1 MKKKQLLSGVMALLL
16 SASLCACGG
25 SKTAE
30 GTSEAAGE
38 SSEAETSNTLS
49 EGTPVPGG
57 SVVYGMTQDLASLD
71 PHVDTDAGTRDVVF
85 NLYEGLVKPTSD
97 GGFIPAVASDYTISD
112 DAKTYTFTLRD
123 GVTFHDG
130 TPVTIEDVKY
140 SIDRYAEIQGESSA
154 FSSLVDSVEVQDDKT
169 LVVNLKESYSEFLP
183 MMTIAIIP
191 KSNEDPAGNPIGTGP
206 FKYVS
211 YTPGQNLELEKYDG
225 YWQEGVPSLDSVE
238 FKFIADVDT
247 AFVELQAGT
256 IDISDP
262 SYSLEAANQIA
273 TINGGNSDLDGSV
286 ITTRLKDFRGYG
298 YIALSAENVK
308 VGNDPASEESK
319 DLRKAI
325 MTVIA
330 AYRDEGINSYYG
342 DTATIINY
350 PMSNTSWAA
359 PSVTD
364 DGYKIAYSTDVD
376 GNEIYTSDMSGD
388 TKYAAALQAALGY
401 FEAAGYTV
409 ENGQVTAAPAGAKM
423 EYTVNIGAS
432 GNGDH
437 PSFQVLTNAA
447 AALKTIGFTLTVN
460 DLANASDLYSSYQSG
475 VAEGWVAAW
484 QSTNDP
490 DTYQLYDSNGSTN
503 YYKINDSDLDELI
516 EAARQ
521 TTDQDARK
529 AMYKEAMEIILDW
542 GVELPVYQRSEAT
555 IFSSERVDTTTI
567 PNDMTPYWTYQSEIN
582 KIALK

>member
-97 GGFIPAVASDYTISD
+97 GGFIPAVASDYIISD

-123 GVTFHDG
+123 GITFHDG

-191 KSNEDPAGNPIGTGP
+191 QSNEDPAGNPIGTGP

-256 IDISDP
+256 IDILKYLTSAQAETLGDDYNIVQGSMNLVHAMYLNSAYEPLSKTEVRQALCYAVDRDAINNFIFGGKSHIIGSHMIPAMSKYYEPEAETVYSYDP
-262 SYSLEAANQIA
+262 EKAKELLADAGYADGFDLEITVPSSYSQHVDSAQIIADELSQVGINVTLNQVEWS
-273 TINGGNSDLDGSV
+273 TWLQDVYKGGN
-286 ITTRLKDFRGYG
+286 FQ
-298 YIALSAENVK
+298 A
-308 VGNDPASEESK
+308 
-319 DLRKAI
+319 
-325 MTVIA
+325 TVIGF
-330 AYRDEGINSYYG
+330 DG
-342 DTATIINY
+342 TL
-350 PMSNTSWAA
+350 A
-359 PSVTD
+359 PSDWLKKYVTD
-364 DGYKIAYSTDVD
+364 DAKNFMHYSNTEYDDVFNTAYTTVDDDVKVENYKKAQMILAEDAAAVYIEDPENLVAVSKKFGGYTFYPTAA
-376 GNEIYTSDMSGD
+376 EDMSLL
-388 TKYAAALQAALGY
+388 YQ
-401 FEAAGYTV
+401 V
-409 ENGQVTAAPAGAKM
+409 EQ
-423 EYTVNIGAS
+423 
-432 GNGDH
+432 
-437 PSFQVLTNAA
+437 
-447 AALKTIGFTLTVN
+447 
-460 DLANASDLYSSYQSG
+460 
-475 VAEGWVAAW
+475 
-484 QSTNDP
+484 
-490 DTYQLYDSNGSTN
+490 
-503 YYKINDSDLDELI
+503 
-516 EAARQ
+516 
-521 TTDQDARK
+521 
-529 AMYKEAMEIILDW
+529 
-542 GVELPVYQRSEAT
+542 
-555 IFSSERVDTTTI
+555 
-567 PNDMTPYWTYQSEIN
+567 
-582 KIALK
+582 

>member
-97 GGFIPAVASDYTISD
+97 GGFIPAVASDYIISD

-123 GVTFHDG
+123 GITFHDG

-191 KSNEDPAGNPIGTGP
+191 QSNEDPAGNPIGTGP

-256 IDISDP
+256 IDILKYLTSAQAETLGDDYNIVQGSMNLVHAMYLNSAYEPLSKTEVRQALCYAVDRDAINNFIFGGKSHIIGSHMIPAMSKYYEPEAETVYSYDP
-262 SYSLEAANQIA
+262 EKAKELLADAGYADGFDLEITVPSSYSQHVDSAQIIADELSQVGINVTLNQVEWS
-273 TINGGNSDLDGSV
+273 TWLQDVYKGGN
-286 ITTRLKDFRGYG
+286 FQ
-298 YIALSAENVK
+298 A
-308 VGNDPASEESK
+308 
-319 DLRKAI
+319 
-325 MTVIA
+325 TVIGF
-330 AYRDEGINSYYG
+330 DG
-342 DTATIINY
+342 TL
-350 PMSNTSWAA
+350 A
-359 PSVTD
+359 PSDWLKKYVTD
-364 DGYKIAYSTDVD
+364 DAKNFMHYSNTEYDDVFNTAYTTVDDDVKVENYKKAKIILAEDAAAVYIEDPANLVAVSKKFGGYTFYPTAA
-376 GNEIYTSDMSGD
+376 EDMSLL
-388 TKYAAALQAALGY
+388 YQ
-401 FEAAGYTV
+401 V
-409 ENGQVTAAPAGAKM
+409 EQ
-423 EYTVNIGAS
+423 
-432 GNGDH
+432 
-437 PSFQVLTNAA
+437 
-447 AALKTIGFTLTVN
+447 
-460 DLANASDLYSSYQSG
+460 
-475 VAEGWVAAW
+475 
-484 QSTNDP
+484 
-490 DTYQLYDSNGSTN
+490 
-503 YYKINDSDLDELI
+503 
-516 EAARQ
+516 
-521 TTDQDARK
+521 
-529 AMYKEAMEIILDW
+529 
-542 GVELPVYQRSEAT
+542 
-555 IFSSERVDTTTI
+555 
-567 PNDMTPYWTYQSEIN
+567 
-582 KIALK
+582 

>member
-97 GGFIPAVASDYTISD
+97 GGFISAVASDYTISD

-123 GVTFHDG
+123 GITFHDG

-191 KSNEDPAGNPIGTGP
+191 QSNEDPAGNPIGTGP

-256 IDISDP
+256 IDILKYLTAAQAETLCDEDSNIVQGSMNLVHAMYLNSAYEPLSKTEVRQALCYAVDRDAINNFIFGGKSHIIGSHMIPAMSKYYEPEAETVYSYDP
-262 SYSLEAANQIA
+262 EKAKELLADAGYADGFDLEITVPSSYSQHVDSAQIIADELSQVGINVTLNQVEWS
-273 TINGGNSDLDGSV
+273 TWLQDVYKGGN
-286 ITTRLKDFRGYG
+286 FQ
-298 YIALSAENVK
+298 A
-308 VGNDPASEESK
+308 
-319 DLRKAI
+319 
-325 MTVIA
+325 TVIGF
-330 AYRDEGINSYYG
+330 DG
-342 DTATIINY
+342 TL
-350 PMSNTSWAA
+350 A
-359 PSVTD
+359 PSDWLKKYVTD
-364 DGYKIAYSTDVD
+364 DAKNFMHYSNTEYDDVFNTAYTTVDDDVKVENYKKAQMILAEDAAAVYIEDPANLVAVSKKFGGYTFYPTAA
-376 GNEIYTSDMSGD
+376 EDMSLL
-388 TKYAAALQAALGY
+388 YQ
-401 FEAAGYTV
+401 V
-409 ENGQVTAAPAGAKM
+409 EQ
-423 EYTVNIGAS
+423 
-432 GNGDH
+432 
-437 PSFQVLTNAA
+437 
-447 AALKTIGFTLTVN
+447 
-460 DLANASDLYSSYQSG
+460 
-475 VAEGWVAAW
+475 
-484 QSTNDP
+484 
-490 DTYQLYDSNGSTN
+490 
-503 YYKINDSDLDELI
+503 
-516 EAARQ
+516 
-521 TTDQDARK
+521 
-529 AMYKEAMEIILDW
+529 
-542 GVELPVYQRSEAT
+542 
-555 IFSSERVDTTTI
+555 
-567 PNDMTPYWTYQSEIN
+567 
-582 KIALK
+582 

>member
-97 GGFIPAVASDYTISD
+97 GGFIAAVASDYTISD

-123 GVTFHDG
+123 GITFHDG

-191 KSNEDPAGNPIGTGP
+191 QSNEDPAGNPIGTGP

-256 IDISDP
+256 IDILKYLTSAQAETLGDDYKIVQGSMNLVHAMYLNSAYEPLSKTEVRQALCYAVDRDAINNFIFGGKSHIIGSHMIPAMSKYYEPEAETVYSYDP
-262 SYSLEAANQIA
+262 EKAKELLADAGYADGFDLEITVPSSYSQHVDSAQIIADELSQVGINVTLNQVEWS
-273 TINGGNSDLDGSV
+273 TWLQDVYKGGN
-286 ITTRLKDFRGYG
+286 FQ
-298 YIALSAENVK
+298 A
-308 VGNDPASEESK
+308 
-319 DLRKAI
+319 
-325 MTVIA
+325 TVIGF
-330 AYRDEGINSYYG
+330 DG
-342 DTATIINY
+342 TL
-350 PMSNTSWAA
+350 A
-359 PSVTD
+359 PSDWLKKYVTD
-364 DGYKIAYSTDVD
+364 DAKNFMHYSNTEYDDVFNTACTTVDDDVKVENYKKAQMILAEDAAAVYIEDPANLVAVSKKFGGYTFYPTAA
-376 GNEIYTSDMSGD
+376 EDMSLL
-388 TKYAAALQAALGY
+388 YQ
-401 FEAAGYTV
+401 V
-409 ENGQVTAAPAGAKM
+409 EQ
-423 EYTVNIGAS
+423 
-432 GNGDH
+432 
-437 PSFQVLTNAA
+437 
-447 AALKTIGFTLTVN
+447 
-460 DLANASDLYSSYQSG
+460 
-475 VAEGWVAAW
+475 
-484 QSTNDP
+484 
-490 DTYQLYDSNGSTN
+490 
-503 YYKINDSDLDELI
+503 
-516 EAARQ
+516 
-521 TTDQDARK
+521 
-529 AMYKEAMEIILDW
+529 
-542 GVELPVYQRSEAT
+542 
-555 IFSSERVDTTTI
+555 
-567 PNDMTPYWTYQSEIN
+567 
-582 KIALK
+582 

>member
-97 GGFIPAVASDYTISD
+97 GGFIAAVASDYTISD

-123 GVTFHDG
+123 GITFHDG

-256 IDISDP
+256 IDILKYLTAAQAETLGDEDYNIVQGSMNLVHAMYLNSAYEPLSKTEVRQALCYAVDRDAINNFIFGGKSHIIGSHMIPAMSKYYEPEAETVYSYDP
-262 SYSLEAANQIA
+262 EKAKELLADAGYADGFDLEITVPSSYSQHVDSAQIIADELSQVGINVTLNQVEWS
-273 TINGGNSDLDGSV
+273 TWLQDVYKGGN
-286 ITTRLKDFRGYG
+286 FQ
-298 YIALSAENVK
+298 A
-308 VGNDPASEESK
+308 
-319 DLRKAI
+319 
-325 MTVIA
+325 TVIGF
-330 AYRDEGINSYYG
+330 DG
-342 DTATIINY
+342 TL
-350 PMSNTSWAA
+350 A
-359 PSVTD
+359 PSDWLKKYVTD
-364 DGYKIAYSTDVD
+364 DAKNFMHYSNTEYDDVFNTAYTTVDDDVKVENYKKAQMILAEDAAAVYIEDPANLVAVSKKFGGYTFYPTAA
-376 GNEIYTSDMSGD
+376 EDMSLL
-388 TKYAAALQAALGY
+388 YQ
-401 FEAAGYTV
+401 V
-409 ENGQVTAAPAGAKM
+409 EQ
-423 EYTVNIGAS
+423 
-432 GNGDH
+432 
-437 PSFQVLTNAA
+437 
-447 AALKTIGFTLTVN
+447 
-460 DLANASDLYSSYQSG
+460 
-475 VAEGWVAAW
+475 
-484 QSTNDP
+484 
-490 DTYQLYDSNGSTN
+490 
-503 YYKINDSDLDELI
+503 
-516 EAARQ
+516 
-521 TTDQDARK
+521 
-529 AMYKEAMEIILDW
+529 
-542 GVELPVYQRSEAT
+542 
-555 IFSSERVDTTTI
+555 
-567 PNDMTPYWTYQSEIN
+567 
-582 KIALK
+582 

>member
-85 NLYEGLVKPTSD
+85 NLYEGLVKPTFD
-97 GGFIPAVASDYTISD
+97 GGFIPAVARDYTISD

-256 IDISDP
+256 IDILKYLTAVQAETLGDEDYNIVQGSMNLVHAMYLNSAYEPLSKTEVRQALCYAVDRDAINNFIFGGKSHIIGSHMIPAMSKYYEPEAETVYSYDP
-262 SYSLEAANQIA
+262 EKAKELLADAGYADGFDLEITVPSSYSQHVDSAQIIADELSQVGINVTLNQVEWS
-273 TINGGNSDLDGSV
+273 TWLQDVYKGGN
-286 ITTRLKDFRGYG
+286 FQ
-298 YIALSAENVK
+298 A
-308 VGNDPASEESK
+308 
-319 DLRKAI
+319 
-325 MTVIA
+325 TVIGF
-330 AYRDEGINSYYG
+330 DG
-342 DTATIINY
+342 TL
-350 PMSNTSWAA
+350 A
-359 PSVTD
+359 PSDWLKKYVTD
-364 DGYKIAYSTDVD
+364 DAKNFMHYSNTEYDDVFNTAYTTVDDDVKVENYKKAQMILAEDAAAVYIEDPANLVAVSKKFGGYTFYPTAA
-376 GNEIYTSDMSGD
+376 EDMSLL
-388 TKYAAALQAALGY
+388 YQ
-401 FEAAGYTV
+401 V
-409 ENGQVTAAPAGAKM
+409 EQ
-423 EYTVNIGAS
+423 
-432 GNGDH
+432 
-437 PSFQVLTNAA
+437 
-447 AALKTIGFTLTVN
+447 
-460 DLANASDLYSSYQSG
+460 
-475 VAEGWVAAW
+475 
-484 QSTNDP
+484 
-490 DTYQLYDSNGSTN
+490 
-503 YYKINDSDLDELI
+503 
-516 EAARQ
+516 
-521 TTDQDARK
+521 
-529 AMYKEAMEIILDW
+529 
-542 GVELPVYQRSEAT
+542 
-555 IFSSERVDTTTI
+555 
-567 PNDMTPYWTYQSEIN
+567 
-582 KIALK
+582 

>member
-97 GGFIPAVASDYTISD
+97 GGFIPAVASDYIISD

-123 GVTFHDG
+123 GITFHDG

-191 KSNEDPAGNPIGTGP
+191 QSNEDPAGNPIGTGP

-256 IDISDP
+256 IDILKYLTAAQAETLGDEDYNIVQGSMNLVHAMYLNSAYEPLSKTEVRQALCYAVDRDAINNFIFGGKSHIIGSHMIPAMSKYYEPEAETVYSYDP
-262 SYSLEAANQIA
+262 EKAKELLADAGYADGFDLEITVPSSYSQHVDSAQIIADELSQVGINVTLNQVEWS
-273 TINGGNSDLDGSV
+273 TWLQDVYKGGN
-286 ITTRLKDFRGYG
+286 FQ
-298 YIALSAENVK
+298 A
-308 VGNDPASEESK
+308 
-319 DLRKAI
+319 
-325 MTVIA
+325 TVIGF
-330 AYRDEGINSYYG
+330 DG
-342 DTATIINY
+342 TL
-350 PMSNTSWAA
+350 A
-359 PSVTD
+359 PSDWLKKYVTD
-364 DGYKIAYSTDVD
+364 DAKNFMHYSNTEYDDVFNTAYTTVDDDVKVENYKKAQMILAEDAAAVYIEDPANLVAVSKKFGGYTFYPTAA
-376 GNEIYTSDMSGD
+376 EDMSLL
-388 TKYAAALQAALGY
+388 YQ
-401 FEAAGYTV
+401 V
-409 ENGQVTAAPAGAKM
+409 EQ
-423 EYTVNIGAS
+423 
-432 GNGDH
+432 
-437 PSFQVLTNAA
+437 
-447 AALKTIGFTLTVN
+447 
-460 DLANASDLYSSYQSG
+460 
-475 VAEGWVAAW
+475 
-484 QSTNDP
+484 
-490 DTYQLYDSNGSTN
+490 
-503 YYKINDSDLDELI
+503 
-516 EAARQ
+516 
-521 TTDQDARK
+521 
-529 AMYKEAMEIILDW
+529 
-542 GVELPVYQRSEAT
+542 
-555 IFSSERVDTTTI
+555 
-567 PNDMTPYWTYQSEIN
+567 
-582 KIALK
+582 

>member
-97 GGFIPAVASDYTISD
+97 GGFIAAVASDYTISD

-123 GVTFHDG
+123 GITFHDG

-191 KSNEDPAGNPIGTGP
+191 QSNEDPAGNPIGTGP

-256 IDISDP
+256 IDILKYLTSAQAETLGDDYKIVQGSMNLVHAMYLNSAYEPLSKTEVRQALCYAVDRDAINNFIFGGKSHIIGSHMIPAMSKYYEPEAETVYSYDP
-262 SYSLEAANQIA
+262 EKAKELLADAGYADGFDLEITVPSSYSQHVDSAQIIADELSQVGINVTLNQVEWS
-273 TINGGNSDLDGSV
+273 TWLQDVYKGGN
-286 ITTRLKDFRGYG
+286 FQ
-298 YIALSAENVK
+298 A
-308 VGNDPASEESK
+308 
-319 DLRKAI
+319 
-325 MTVIA
+325 TVIGF
-330 AYRDEGINSYYG
+330 DG
-342 DTATIINY
+342 TL
-350 PMSNTSWAA
+350 A
-359 PSVTD
+359 PSDWLKKYVTD
-364 DGYKIAYSTDVD
+364 DAKNFMHYSNTEYDDVFNTAYTTVDDDVKVENYKKAQMILAEDAAAVYIEDPANLVAVSKKFGGYTFYPTAA
-376 GNEIYTSDMSGD
+376 EDMSLL
-388 TKYAAALQAALGY
+388 YQ
-401 FEAAGYTV
+401 V
-409 ENGQVTAAPAGAKM
+409 EQ
-423 EYTVNIGAS
+423 
-432 GNGDH
+432 
-437 PSFQVLTNAA
+437 
-447 AALKTIGFTLTVN
+447 
-460 DLANASDLYSSYQSG
+460 
-475 VAEGWVAAW
+475 
-484 QSTNDP
+484 
-490 DTYQLYDSNGSTN
+490 
-503 YYKINDSDLDELI
+503 
-516 EAARQ
+516 
-521 TTDQDARK
+521 
-529 AMYKEAMEIILDW
+529 
-542 GVELPVYQRSEAT
+542 
-555 IFSSERVDTTTI
+555 
-567 PNDMTPYWTYQSEIN
+567 
-582 KIALK
+582 

>member
-97 GGFIPAVASDYTISD
+97 GGFIPAVASDYIISD

-123 GVTFHDG
+123 GITFHDG

-191 KSNEDPAGNPIGTGP
+191 QSNEDPAGNPIGTGP

-256 IDISDP
+256 IDILKYLTSAQAETLGDDYNIVQGSMNLVHAMYLNSAYEPLSKTEVRQALCYAVDRDAINNFIFGGKSHIIGSHMIPAMSKYYELEAETVYSYDP
-262 SYSLEAANQIA
+262 EKAKELLADAGYADGFDLEITVPSSYSQHVDSAQIIADELSQVGINVTLNQVEWS
-273 TINGGNSDLDGSV
+273 TWLQDVYKGGN
-286 ITTRLKDFRGYG
+286 FQ
-298 YIALSAENVK
+298 A
-308 VGNDPASEESK
+308 
-319 DLRKAI
+319 
-325 MTVIA
+325 TVIGF
-330 AYRDEGINSYYG
+330 DG
-342 DTATIINY
+342 TL
-350 PMSNTSWAA
+350 A
-359 PSVTD
+359 PSDWLKKYVTD
-364 DGYKIAYSTDVD
+364 DAKNFMHYSNTEYDDVFNTAYTTVDDDVKVENYKKAQMILAEDAAAVYIEDPANLVAVSKKFGGYTFYPTAA
-376 GNEIYTSDMSGD
+376 EDMSLL
-388 TKYAAALQAALGY
+388 YQ
-401 FEAAGYTV
+401 V
-409 ENGQVTAAPAGAKM
+409 EQ
-423 EYTVNIGAS
+423 
-432 GNGDH
+432 
-437 PSFQVLTNAA
+437 
-447 AALKTIGFTLTVN
+447 
-460 DLANASDLYSSYQSG
+460 
-475 VAEGWVAAW
+475 
-484 QSTNDP
+484 
-490 DTYQLYDSNGSTN
+490 
-503 YYKINDSDLDELI
+503 
-516 EAARQ
+516 
-521 TTDQDARK
+521 
-529 AMYKEAMEIILDW
+529 
-542 GVELPVYQRSEAT
+542 
-555 IFSSERVDTTTI
+555 
-567 PNDMTPYWTYQSEIN
+567 
-582 KIALK
+582 

>member
-97 GGFIPAVASDYTISD
+97 GGFIAAVASDYTISD

-123 GVTFHDG
+123 GITFHDG

-191 KSNEDPAGNPIGTGP
+191 QSNEDPAGNPIGTGP

-211 YTPGQNLELEKYDG
+211 YTPGQNLELEKYGG

-256 IDISDP
+256 IDILKYLTSAQAETLGDDYNIVQGSMNLVHAMYLNSAYEPLSKTEVRQALCYAVDRDAINNFIFGGKSHIIGSHMIPAMSKYYEPEAETVYSYDP
-262 SYSLEAANQIA
+262 EKAKELLADAGYADGFDLEITVPSSYSQHVDSAQIIADELSQVGINVTLNQVEWS
-273 TINGGNSDLDGSV
+273 TWLQDVYKGGN
-286 ITTRLKDFRGYG
+286 FQ
-298 YIALSAENVK
+298 A
-308 VGNDPASEESK
+308 
-319 DLRKAI
+319 
-325 MTVIA
+325 TVIGF
-330 AYRDEGINSYYG
+330 DG
-342 DTATIINY
+342 TL
-350 PMSNTSWAA
+350 A
-359 PSVTD
+359 PSDWLKKYVTD
-364 DGYKIAYSTDVD
+364 DAKNFMHYSNTEYDDVFNTAYTTVDDDVKVENYKKAQMILAEDAAAVYIEDPANLVAVSKKFGGYTFYPTAA
-376 GNEIYTSDMSGD
+376 EDMSLL
-388 TKYAAALQAALGY
+388 YQ
-401 FEAAGYTV
+401 V
-409 ENGQVTAAPAGAKM
+409 EQ
-423 EYTVNIGAS
+423 
-432 GNGDH
+432 
-437 PSFQVLTNAA
+437 
-447 AALKTIGFTLTVN
+447 
-460 DLANASDLYSSYQSG
+460 
-475 VAEGWVAAW
+475 
-484 QSTNDP
+484 
-490 DTYQLYDSNGSTN
+490 
-503 YYKINDSDLDELI
+503 
-516 EAARQ
+516 
-521 TTDQDARK
+521 
-529 AMYKEAMEIILDW
+529 
-542 GVELPVYQRSEAT
+542 
-555 IFSSERVDTTTI
+555 
-567 PNDMTPYWTYQSEIN
+567 
-582 KIALK
+582 

>member
-123 GVTFHDG
+123 GITFHDG

-191 KSNEDPAGNPIGTGP
+191 QSNEDPAGNPIGTGP

-256 IDISDP
+256 IDILKYLTAAQAETLGDDYNIVQGSMNLVHAMYLNSAYEPLSKTEVRQALCYAVDRDAINNFIFGGKSHIIGSHMIPAMSKYYEPEAETVYSYDP
-262 SYSLEAANQIA
+262 EKAKELLAEFKQKGYPMILATSGDKDCIRQACERLEIRQYFTELLFCSEVGAGKDRPDIYLEAARKMNCRP
-273 TINGGNSDLDGSV
+273 DE
-286 ITTRLKDFRGYG
+286 
-298 YIALSAENVK
+298 ALVVEDALHAIETAK
-308 VGNDPASEESK
+308 
-319 DLRKAI
+319 KA
-325 MTVIA
+325 
-330 AYRDEGINSYYG
+330 GFS
-342 DTATIINY
+342 
-350 PMSNTSWAA
+350 
-359 PSVTD
+359 
-364 DGYKIAYSTDVD
+364 
-376 GNEIYTSDMSGD
+376 
-388 TKYAAALQAALGY
+388 
-401 FEAAGYTV
+401 
-409 ENGQVTAAPAGAKM
+409 TAAVYDKANKEQEKIRETADIYLK
-423 EYTVNIGAS
+423 
-432 GNGDH
+432 
-437 PSFQVLTNAA
+437 SFDEQLTEMI
-447 AALKTIGFTLTVN
+447 TG
-460 DLANASDLYSSYQSG
+460 
-475 VAEGWVAAW
+475 
-484 QSTNDP
+484 
-490 DTYQLYDSNGSTN
+490 
-503 YYKINDSDLDELI
+503 
-516 EAARQ
+516 R
-521 TTDQDARK
+521 
-529 AMYKEAMEIILDW
+529 M
-542 GVELPVYQRSEAT
+542 
-555 IFSSERVDTTTI
+555 
-567 PNDMTPYWTYQSEIN
+567 
-582 KIALK
+582 

>member
-97 GGFIPAVASDYTISD
+97 GGFISAVASDYTISD

-256 IDISDP
+256 IDILKYLTAAQAETLGDEDYNIVQGSMNLVHAMYLNSAYEPLSKTEVRQALCYAVDRDAINNFIFGGKSHIIGSHMIPAMSKYYEPEAETVYSYDP
-262 SYSLEAANQIA
+262 EKAKELLADAGYADGFDLEITVPSSYSQHVDSAQIIADELSQVGVNVTLNQVEWS
-273 TINGGNSDLDGSV
+273 TWLQDVYKGGN
-286 ITTRLKDFRGYG
+286 FQ
-298 YIALSAENVK
+298 A
-308 VGNDPASEESK
+308 
-319 DLRKAI
+319 
-325 MTVIA
+325 TVIGF
-330 AYRDEGINSYYG
+330 DG
-342 DTATIINY
+342 TL
-350 PMSNTSWAA
+350 A
-359 PSVTD
+359 PSDWLKKYVTD
-364 DGYKIAYSTDVD
+364 DAKNFMHYSNTEYDDVFNTAYTTVDDDVKVENYKKAQMILAEDAAAVYIEDPANLVAVSKKFGGYTFYPTAA
-376 GNEIYTSDMSGD
+376 EDMSLL
-388 TKYAAALQAALGY
+388 YQ
-401 FEAAGYTV
+401 V
-409 ENGQVTAAPAGAKM
+409 EQ
-423 EYTVNIGAS
+423 
-432 GNGDH
+432 
-437 PSFQVLTNAA
+437 
-447 AALKTIGFTLTVN
+447 
-460 DLANASDLYSSYQSG
+460 
-475 VAEGWVAAW
+475 
-484 QSTNDP
+484 
-490 DTYQLYDSNGSTN
+490 
-503 YYKINDSDLDELI
+503 
-516 EAARQ
+516 
-521 TTDQDARK
+521 
-529 AMYKEAMEIILDW
+529 
-542 GVELPVYQRSEAT
+542 
-555 IFSSERVDTTTI
+555 
-567 PNDMTPYWTYQSEIN
+567 
-582 KIALK
+582 

>member
-97 GGFIPAVASDYTISD
+97 GGFIPAVASDYIISD

-123 GVTFHDG
+123 GITFHDG

-191 KSNEDPAGNPIGTGP
+191 QSNEDPAGNPIGTGP

-256 IDISDP
+256 IDILKYLTSAQAETLGDDYNIVQGSMNLVHAMYLNSAYEPLSKTEVRQALCYAVDRDAINNFIFGGKSHIIGSHMIPAMSKYYEPEAETVYSYDP
-262 SYSLEAANQIA
+262 EKAKELLADAGYADGFDLEITVPSSYSQYVDSAQIIADELSQVGINVTLNQVEWS
-273 TINGGNSDLDGSV
+273 TWLQDVYKGGN
-286 ITTRLKDFRGYG
+286 FQ
-298 YIALSAENVK
+298 A
-308 VGNDPASEESK
+308 
-319 DLRKAI
+319 
-325 MTVIA
+325 TVIGF
-330 AYRDEGINSYYG
+330 DG
-342 DTATIINY
+342 TL
-350 PMSNTSWAA
+350 A
-359 PSVTD
+359 PSDWLKKYVTD
-364 DGYKIAYSTDVD
+364 DAKNFMHYSNTEYDDVFNTAYTTVDDDVKVENYKKAQMILAEDAAAVYIEDPANLVAVSKKFGGYTFYPTAA
-376 GNEIYTSDMSGD
+376 EDMSLL
-388 TKYAAALQAALGY
+388 YQ
-401 FEAAGYTV
+401 V
-409 ENGQVTAAPAGAKM
+409 EQ
-423 EYTVNIGAS
+423 
-432 GNGDH
+432 
-437 PSFQVLTNAA
+437 
-447 AALKTIGFTLTVN
+447 
-460 DLANASDLYSSYQSG
+460 
-475 VAEGWVAAW
+475 
-484 QSTNDP
+484 
-490 DTYQLYDSNGSTN
+490 
-503 YYKINDSDLDELI
+503 
-516 EAARQ
+516 
-521 TTDQDARK
+521 
-529 AMYKEAMEIILDW
+529 
-542 GVELPVYQRSEAT
+542 
-555 IFSSERVDTTTI
+555 
-567 PNDMTPYWTYQSEIN
+567 
-582 KIALK
+582 

>member
-97 GGFIPAVASDYTISD
+97 GGFIPAVASDYIISD

-123 GVTFHDG
+123 GITFHDG

-191 KSNEDPAGNPIGTGP
+191 QSNEDPAGNPIGTGP

-256 IDISDP
+256 IDILKYLTSAQAETLGDDYNIVQGSMNLVHAMYLNSAYEPLSKTEVRQALCYAVDRDAINNFIFGGKSHIIGSHMIPAMSKYYEPEAETVYSSDP
-262 SYSLEAANQIA
+262 EKAKELLADAGYADGFDLEITVPSSYSQHVDSAQIIADELSQVGINVTLNQVEWS
-273 TINGGNSDLDGSV
+273 TWLQDVYKGGN
-286 ITTRLKDFRGYG
+286 FQ
-298 YIALSAENVK
+298 A
-308 VGNDPASEESK
+308 
-319 DLRKAI
+319 
-325 MTVIA
+325 TVIGF
-330 AYRDEGINSYYG
+330 DG
-342 DTATIINY
+342 TL
-350 PMSNTSWAA
+350 A
-359 PSVTD
+359 PSDWLKKYVTD
-364 DGYKIAYSTDVD
+364 DAKNFMHYSNTEYDDVFNTAYTTVDDDVKVENYKKAQMILAEDAAAVYIEDPANLVAVSKKFGGYTFYPTAA
-376 GNEIYTSDMSGD
+376 EDMSLL
-388 TKYAAALQAALGY
+388 YQ
-401 FEAAGYTV
+401 V
-409 ENGQVTAAPAGAKM
+409 EQ
-423 EYTVNIGAS
+423 
-432 GNGDH
+432 
-437 PSFQVLTNAA
+437 
-447 AALKTIGFTLTVN
+447 
-460 DLANASDLYSSYQSG
+460 
-475 VAEGWVAAW
+475 
-484 QSTNDP
+484 
-490 DTYQLYDSNGSTN
+490 
-503 YYKINDSDLDELI
+503 
-516 EAARQ
+516 
-521 TTDQDARK
+521 
-529 AMYKEAMEIILDW
+529 
-542 GVELPVYQRSEAT
+542 
-555 IFSSERVDTTTI
+555 
-567 PNDMTPYWTYQSEIN
+567 
-582 KIALK
+582 

>member
-97 GGFIPAVASDYTISD
+97 GGFIAAVASDYTISD

-123 GVTFHDG
+123 GITFHDG

-256 IDISDP
+256 IDILKYLTAVQAETLGDEDYNIVQGSMNLVHAMYLNSAYEPLSKTEVRQALCYAVDRDAINNFIFGGKSHIIGSHMIPAMSKYYEPEAETVYSYDP
-262 SYSLEAANQIA
+262 EKAKELLADAGYADGFDLEITVPSSYSQHVDSAQIIADELSQVGINVTLNQVEWS
-273 TINGGNSDLDGSV
+273 TWLQDVYKGGN
-286 ITTRLKDFRGYG
+286 FQ
-298 YIALSAENVK
+298 A
-308 VGNDPASEESK
+308 
-319 DLRKAI
+319 
-325 MTVIA
+325 TVIGF
-330 AYRDEGINSYYG
+330 DG
-342 DTATIINY
+342 TL
-350 PMSNTSWAA
+350 A
-359 PSVTD
+359 PSDWLKKYVTD
-364 DGYKIAYSTDVD
+364 DAKNFMHYSNTEYDDVFNTAYTTVDDDVKVENYKKAQMILAEDAAAVYIEDPANLVAVSKKFGGYTFYPTAA
-376 GNEIYTSDMSGD
+376 EDMSLL
-388 TKYAAALQAALGY
+388 YQ
-401 FEAAGYTV
+401 V
-409 ENGQVTAAPAGAKM
+409 EQ
-423 EYTVNIGAS
+423 
-432 GNGDH
+432 
-437 PSFQVLTNAA
+437 
-447 AALKTIGFTLTVN
+447 
-460 DLANASDLYSSYQSG
+460 
-475 VAEGWVAAW
+475 
-484 QSTNDP
+484 
-490 DTYQLYDSNGSTN
+490 
-503 YYKINDSDLDELI
+503 
-516 EAARQ
+516 
-521 TTDQDARK
+521 
-529 AMYKEAMEIILDW
+529 
-542 GVELPVYQRSEAT
+542 
-555 IFSSERVDTTTI
+555 
-567 PNDMTPYWTYQSEIN
+567 
-582 KIALK
+582 

>member
-256 IDISDP
+256 IDILKYLTAVQAETLGDEDYNIVQGSMNLVHAMYLNSAYEPLSKTEVRQALCYAVDRDAINNFIFGGKSHIIGSHMIPAMSKYYEPETETVYSYDP
-262 SYSLEAANQIA
+262 EKAKELLADAGYADGFDLEITVPSSYSQHVDSAQIIADELSQVGINVTLNQVEWS
-273 TINGGNSDLDGSV
+273 TWLQDVYKGGN
-286 ITTRLKDFRGYG
+286 FQ
-298 YIALSAENVK
+298 A
-308 VGNDPASEESK
+308 
-319 DLRKAI
+319 
-325 MTVIA
+325 TVIGF
-330 AYRDEGINSYYG
+330 DG
-342 DTATIINY
+342 TL
-350 PMSNTSWAA
+350 A
-359 PSVTD
+359 PSDWLKKYVTD
-364 DGYKIAYSTDVD
+364 DAKNFMHYSNTEYDDVFNTAYTTVDDDVKVENYKKAQMILAED
-376 GNEIYTSDMSGD
+376 
-388 TKYAAALQAALGY
+388 AAAVYIEDPANLVAVSKKFG
-401 FEAAGYTV
+401 GYTFYP
-409 ENGQVTAAPAGAKM
+409 TAAENM
-423 EYTVNIGAS
+423 SLLY
-432 GNGDH
+432 
-437 PSFQVLTNAA
+437 QVE
-447 AALKTIGFTLTVN
+447 
-460 DLANASDLYSSYQSG
+460 Q
-475 VAEGWVAAW
+475 
-484 QSTNDP
+484 
-490 DTYQLYDSNGSTN
+490 
-503 YYKINDSDLDELI
+503 
-516 EAARQ
+516 
-521 TTDQDARK
+521 
-529 AMYKEAMEIILDW
+529 
-542 GVELPVYQRSEAT
+542 
-555 IFSSERVDTTTI
+555 
-567 PNDMTPYWTYQSEIN
+567 
-582 KIALK
+582 

>member
-97 GGFIPAVASDYTISD
+97 GGFIAAVASDYTISD

-123 GVTFHDG
+123 GITFHDG

-191 KSNEDPAGNPIGTGP
+191 QSNEDPVGNPIGTGP

-256 IDISDP
+256 IDILKYLTSAQAETLGDDYNIVQGSMNLVHAMYLNSAYEPLSKTEVRQALCYAVDRDAINNFIFGGKSHIIGSHMIPAMSKYYEPEAETVYSYDP
-262 SYSLEAANQIA
+262 EKAKELLADAGYADGFDLEITVPSSYSQHVDSAQIIADELSQVGINVTLNQVEWS
-273 TINGGNSDLDGSV
+273 TWLQDVYKGGN
-286 ITTRLKDFRGYG
+286 FQ
-298 YIALSAENVK
+298 A
-308 VGNDPASEESK
+308 
-319 DLRKAI
+319 
-325 MTVIA
+325 TVIGF
-330 AYRDEGINSYYG
+330 DG
-342 DTATIINY
+342 TL
-350 PMSNTSWAA
+350 A
-359 PSVTD
+359 PSDWLKKYVTD
-364 DGYKIAYSTDVD
+364 DAKHFMHYSNTEYDDVFNTAYTTVDDDVKVENYKKAQMILAEDAAAVYIEDPANLVAVSKKFGGYTFYPTAA
-376 GNEIYTSDMSGD
+376 EDMSLL
-388 TKYAAALQAALGY
+388 YQ
-401 FEAAGYTV
+401 V
-409 ENGQVTAAPAGAKM
+409 EQ
-423 EYTVNIGAS
+423 
-432 GNGDH
+432 
-437 PSFQVLTNAA
+437 
-447 AALKTIGFTLTVN
+447 
-460 DLANASDLYSSYQSG
+460 
-475 VAEGWVAAW
+475 
-484 QSTNDP
+484 
-490 DTYQLYDSNGSTN
+490 
-503 YYKINDSDLDELI
+503 
-516 EAARQ
+516 
-521 TTDQDARK
+521 
-529 AMYKEAMEIILDW
+529 
-542 GVELPVYQRSEAT
+542 
-555 IFSSERVDTTTI
+555 
-567 PNDMTPYWTYQSEIN
+567 
-582 KIALK
+582 

>member
-97 GGFIPAVASDYTISD
+97 GGFIPAVASDYIISD

-123 GVTFHDG
+123 GITFHDG

-191 KSNEDPAGNPIGTGP
+191 QSNEDPAGNPIGTGP

-225 YWQEGVPSLDSVE
+225 YWQEVVPSLDSVE

-256 IDISDP
+256 IDILKYLTSAQAETLGDDYNIVQGSMNLVHAMYLNSAYEPLSKTEVRQALCYAVDRDAINNFIFGGKSHIIGSHMIPAMSKYYEPEAETVYSYDP
-262 SYSLEAANQIA
+262 EKAKELLADAGYADGFDLEITVPSSYSQHVDSAQIIADELSQVGINVTLNQVEWS
-273 TINGGNSDLDGSV
+273 TWLQDVYKGGN
-286 ITTRLKDFRGYG
+286 FQ
-298 YIALSAENVK
+298 A
-308 VGNDPASEESK
+308 
-319 DLRKAI
+319 
-325 MTVIA
+325 TVIGF
-330 AYRDEGINSYYG
+330 DG
-342 DTATIINY
+342 TL
-350 PMSNTSWAA
+350 A
-359 PSVTD
+359 PSDWLKKYVTD
-364 DGYKIAYSTDVD
+364 DAKNFMHYSNTEYDDVFNTAYTTVDDDVKVENYKKAQMILAEDAAAVYIEDPANLVAVSKKFGGYTFYPTAA
-376 GNEIYTSDMSGD
+376 EDMSLL
-388 TKYAAALQAALGY
+388 YQ
-401 FEAAGYTV
+401 V
-409 ENGQVTAAPAGAKM
+409 EQ
-423 EYTVNIGAS
+423 
-432 GNGDH
+432 
-437 PSFQVLTNAA
+437 
-447 AALKTIGFTLTVN
+447 
-460 DLANASDLYSSYQSG
+460 
-475 VAEGWVAAW
+475 
-484 QSTNDP
+484 
-490 DTYQLYDSNGSTN
+490 
-503 YYKINDSDLDELI
+503 
-516 EAARQ
+516 
-521 TTDQDARK
+521 
-529 AMYKEAMEIILDW
+529 
-542 GVELPVYQRSEAT
+542 
-555 IFSSERVDTTTI
+555 
-567 PNDMTPYWTYQSEIN
+567 
-582 KIALK
+582 

>member
-85 NLYEGLVKPTSD
+85 NLYEGLVKPAS
-97 GGFIPAVASDYTISD
+97 GGGYSPTAASDYTISD

-123 GVTFHDG
+123 GITFHDG

-191 KSNEDPAGNPIGTGP
+191 QSNEDPAGNPIGTGP

-256 IDISDP
+256 IDILKYLTAAQAETLGDEDYNIVQGSMNLVHAMYLNSAYEPLSKPEVRQALCYAVDRDAINNFIFGGKSHIIGSHMIPAMSKYYEPEAETVYSYDP
-262 SYSLEAANQIA
+262 EKAKELLADAGYADGFDLEITVPSSYSQHVDSAQIIADELSQVGINVTLNQVEWS
-273 TINGGNSDLDGSV
+273 TWLQDVYKGGN
-286 ITTRLKDFRGYG
+286 FQ
-298 YIALSAENVK
+298 A
-308 VGNDPASEESK
+308 
-319 DLRKAI
+319 
-325 MTVIA
+325 TVIGF
-330 AYRDEGINSYYG
+330 DG
-342 DTATIINY
+342 TL
-350 PMSNTSWAA
+350 A
-359 PSVTD
+359 PSDWLKKYVTD
-364 DGYKIAYSTDVD
+364 DVKNFMHYSNTEYDDVFNTAYTTVDDDVKVENYKKAQMILAEDAAAVYIEDPANLVAVSKKFGGYTFYPTAA
-376 GNEIYTSDMSGD
+376 EDMSLL
-388 TKYAAALQAALGY
+388 YQ
-401 FEAAGYTV
+401 V
-409 ENGQVTAAPAGAKM
+409 EQ
-423 EYTVNIGAS
+423 
-432 GNGDH
+432 
-437 PSFQVLTNAA
+437 
-447 AALKTIGFTLTVN
+447 
-460 DLANASDLYSSYQSG
+460 
-475 VAEGWVAAW
+475 
-484 QSTNDP
+484 
-490 DTYQLYDSNGSTN
+490 
-503 YYKINDSDLDELI
+503 
-516 EAARQ
+516 
-521 TTDQDARK
+521 
-529 AMYKEAMEIILDW
+529 
-542 GVELPVYQRSEAT
+542 
-555 IFSSERVDTTTI
+555 
-567 PNDMTPYWTYQSEIN
+567 
-582 KIALK
+582 

>member
-97 GGFIPAVASDYTISD
+97 GGFIPAVASDYIISD

-123 GVTFHDG
+123 GITFHDG

-191 KSNEDPAGNPIGTGP
+191 QSNEDPAGNPISTGP

-256 IDISDP
+256 IDILKYLTAAQAETLGDDYNIVQGSMNLVHAMYLNSAYEPLSKTEVRQALCYAVDRDAINNFIFGGKSHLIGSHMIPAMSKYYEPEAETVYSYDP
-262 SYSLEAANQIA
+262 EKAKELLADAGYADGFDLEITVPSSYSQHVDSAQIIADELSQVGINVTLNQVEWS
-273 TINGGNSDLDGSV
+273 TWLQDVYKGGN
-286 ITTRLKDFRGYG
+286 FQ
-298 YIALSAENVK
+298 A
-308 VGNDPASEESK
+308 
-319 DLRKAI
+319 
-325 MTVIA
+325 TVIGF
-330 AYRDEGINSYYG
+330 DG
-342 DTATIINY
+342 TL
-350 PMSNTSWAA
+350 A
-359 PSVTD
+359 PSDWLKKYVTD
-364 DGYKIAYSTDVD
+364 DAKNFMHYSNTEYDDVFNTAYTTVDDDVKVENYKKAQMILAEDAAAVYIEDPANLVAVSKKFGGYTFYPTAA
-376 GNEIYTSDMSGD
+376 EDMSLL
-388 TKYAAALQAALGY
+388 YQ
-401 FEAAGYTV
+401 V
-409 ENGQVTAAPAGAKM
+409 EQ
-423 EYTVNIGAS
+423 
-432 GNGDH
+432 
-437 PSFQVLTNAA
+437 
-447 AALKTIGFTLTVN
+447 
-460 DLANASDLYSSYQSG
+460 
-475 VAEGWVAAW
+475 
-484 QSTNDP
+484 
-490 DTYQLYDSNGSTN
+490 
-503 YYKINDSDLDELI
+503 
-516 EAARQ
+516 
-521 TTDQDARK
+521 
-529 AMYKEAMEIILDW
+529 
-542 GVELPVYQRSEAT
+542 
-555 IFSSERVDTTTI
+555 
-567 PNDMTPYWTYQSEIN
+567 
-582 KIALK
+582 

>member
-97 GGFIPAVASDYTISD
+97 GGFIPAVASDYIISD

-123 GVTFHDG
+123 GITFHDG

-191 KSNEDPAGNPIGTGP
+191 QSNEDPAGNPIGTGP

-256 IDISDP
+256 IDILKYLTSAQAETLGDDYNIVQGSMNLVHAMYLNSAYEPLSKTEVRQALCYAVDRDAINNFIFGGKSHIIGSHMIPAMSKYYEPEAETVYSYDP
-262 SYSLEAANQIA
+262 EKAKELLADAGYADGFDLEITVPSSYSQHVDSTQIIADELSQVGINVTLNQVEWS
-273 TINGGNSDLDGSV
+273 TWLQDVYKGGN
-286 ITTRLKDFRGYG
+286 FQ
-298 YIALSAENVK
+298 A
-308 VGNDPASEESK
+308 
-319 DLRKAI
+319 
-325 MTVIA
+325 TVIGF
-330 AYRDEGINSYYG
+330 DG
-342 DTATIINY
+342 TL
-350 PMSNTSWAA
+350 A
-359 PSVTD
+359 PSDWLKKYVTD
-364 DGYKIAYSTDVD
+364 DAKNFMHYSNTEYDDVFNTAYTTVDDDVKVENYKKAQMILAEDAAAVYIEDPANLVAVSKKFGGYTFYPTAA
-376 GNEIYTSDMSGD
+376 EDMSLL
-388 TKYAAALQAALGY
+388 YQ
-401 FEAAGYTV
+401 V
-409 ENGQVTAAPAGAKM
+409 EQ
-423 EYTVNIGAS
+423 
-432 GNGDH
+432 
-437 PSFQVLTNAA
+437 
-447 AALKTIGFTLTVN
+447 
-460 DLANASDLYSSYQSG
+460 
-475 VAEGWVAAW
+475 
-484 QSTNDP
+484 
-490 DTYQLYDSNGSTN
+490 
-503 YYKINDSDLDELI
+503 
-516 EAARQ
+516 
-521 TTDQDARK
+521 
-529 AMYKEAMEIILDW
+529 
-542 GVELPVYQRSEAT
+542 
-555 IFSSERVDTTTI
+555 
-567 PNDMTPYWTYQSEIN
+567 
-582 KIALK
+582 

>member
-97 GGFIPAVASDYTISD
+97 GGFIPAVASDYIISD

-123 GVTFHDG
+123 GITFHDG

-191 KSNEDPAGNPIGTGP
+191 QSNEDPAGNPIGTGP

-256 IDISDP
+256 IDILKYLTSAQAETLGDDYNIVQGSMNLVHAMYLNSAYEPLSKTEVRQALCYAVDRDAINNFIFGGKSHIIGSHMIPAMSKYYEPEAETVYSYDP
-262 SYSLEAANQIA
+262 EKAKELLADAGYADGFDLEITVPSSYSQHVDSAQIIADELSQVGINVTLNQVEWS
-273 TINGGNSDLDGSV
+273 TWLQDVYKGGN
-286 ITTRLKDFRGYG
+286 FQ
-298 YIALSAENVK
+298 A
-308 VGNDPASEESK
+308 
-319 DLRKAI
+319 
-325 MTVIA
+325 TVIGF
-330 AYRDEGINSYYG
+330 DG
-342 DTATIINY
+342 TL
-350 PMSNTSWAA
+350 A
-359 PSVTD
+359 PSDWLKKYVTD
-364 DGYKIAYSTDVD
+364 DAKNFMHYSNTEYDDVFNTAYTTVDDDVKVENYKKAQMILAEDAAAVYIEDPANLVAVSKKFGGYTFCPTAA
-376 GNEIYTSDMSGD
+376 EDMSLL
-388 TKYAAALQAALGY
+388 YQ
-401 FEAAGYTV
+401 V
-409 ENGQVTAAPAGAKM
+409 EQ
-423 EYTVNIGAS
+423 
-432 GNGDH
+432 
-437 PSFQVLTNAA
+437 
-447 AALKTIGFTLTVN
+447 
-460 DLANASDLYSSYQSG
+460 
-475 VAEGWVAAW
+475 
-484 QSTNDP
+484 
-490 DTYQLYDSNGSTN
+490 
-503 YYKINDSDLDELI
+503 
-516 EAARQ
+516 
-521 TTDQDARK
+521 
-529 AMYKEAMEIILDW
+529 
-542 GVELPVYQRSEAT
+542 
-555 IFSSERVDTTTI
+555 
-567 PNDMTPYWTYQSEIN
+567 
-582 KIALK
+582 

>member
-57 SVVYGMTQDLASLD
+57 SVVYGMTQDLARLD

-97 GGFIPAVASDYTISD
+97 GGFIPAVASDYIISD

-123 GVTFHDG
+123 GITFHDG

-191 KSNEDPAGNPIGTGP
+191 QSNEDPAGNPIGTGP

-256 IDISDP
+256 IDILKYLTSAQAETLGDDYNIVQGSMNLVHAMYLNSAYEPLSKTEVRQALCYAVDRDAINNFIFGGKSHIIGSHMIPAMSKYYEPEAETVYSYDP
-262 SYSLEAANQIA
+262 EKAKELLADAGYADGFDLEITVPSSYSQHVDSAQIIADELSQVGINVTLNQVEWS
-273 TINGGNSDLDGSV
+273 TWLQDVYKGGN
-286 ITTRLKDFRGYG
+286 FQ
-298 YIALSAENVK
+298 A
-308 VGNDPASEESK
+308 
-319 DLRKAI
+319 
-325 MTVIA
+325 TVIGF
-330 AYRDEGINSYYG
+330 DG
-342 DTATIINY
+342 TL
-350 PMSNTSWAA
+350 A
-359 PSVTD
+359 PSDWLKKYVTD
-364 DGYKIAYSTDVD
+364 DAKNFMHYSNTEYDDVFNTAYTTVDDDVKVENYKKAQMILAEDAAAVYIEDPANLVAVSKKFGGYTFYPTAA
-376 GNEIYTSDMSGD
+376 EDMSLL
-388 TKYAAALQAALGY
+388 YQ
-401 FEAAGYTV
+401 V
-409 ENGQVTAAPAGAKM
+409 EQ
-423 EYTVNIGAS
+423 
-432 GNGDH
+432 
-437 PSFQVLTNAA
+437 
-447 AALKTIGFTLTVN
+447 
-460 DLANASDLYSSYQSG
+460 
-475 VAEGWVAAW
+475 
-484 QSTNDP
+484 
-490 DTYQLYDSNGSTN
+490 
-503 YYKINDSDLDELI
+503 
-516 EAARQ
+516 
-521 TTDQDARK
+521 
-529 AMYKEAMEIILDW
+529 
-542 GVELPVYQRSEAT
+542 
-555 IFSSERVDTTTI
+555 
-567 PNDMTPYWTYQSEIN
+567 
-582 KIALK
+582 

>member
-97 GGFIPAVASDYTISD
+97 GGFISAVASDYTISD

-123 GVTFHDG
+123 GITFHDG

-191 KSNEDPAGNPIGTGP
+191 QSNEDPAGNPIGTGP

-256 IDISDP
+256 IDILKYLTSAQAETLGDDYNIVQGSMNLVHAMYLNSAYEP
-262 SYSLEAANQIA
+262 LSKTEVRQALCYAVDRDAINNFIFGGKSHIIGSHMIPAMSKYYEPEAETVYSYDLEKAKELLADAGYADGFDLEITVPSSYSQHVDSAQIIADELSQVGINVTLNQVEWS
-273 TINGGNSDLDGSV
+273 TWLQDVYKGGN
-286 ITTRLKDFRGYG
+286 FQ
-298 YIALSAENVK
+298 A
-308 VGNDPASEESK
+308 
-319 DLRKAI
+319 
-325 MTVIA
+325 TVIGF
-330 AYRDEGINSYYG
+330 DG
-342 DTATIINY
+342 TL
-350 PMSNTSWAA
+350 A
-359 PSVTD
+359 PSDWLKKYVTD
-364 DGYKIAYSTDVD
+364 DAKNFMHYSNTEYDDVFNTAYTTVDDDVKVENYKKAQMILAEDAAAVYIEDPANLVAVSKKFGGYTFYPTAA
-376 GNEIYTSDMSGD
+376 EDMSLL
-388 TKYAAALQAALGY
+388 YQ
-401 FEAAGYTV
+401 V
-409 ENGQVTAAPAGAKM
+409 EQ
-423 EYTVNIGAS
+423 
-432 GNGDH
+432 
-437 PSFQVLTNAA
+437 
-447 AALKTIGFTLTVN
+447 
-460 DLANASDLYSSYQSG
+460 
-475 VAEGWVAAW
+475 
-484 QSTNDP
+484 
-490 DTYQLYDSNGSTN
+490 
-503 YYKINDSDLDELI
+503 
-516 EAARQ
+516 
-521 TTDQDARK
+521 
-529 AMYKEAMEIILDW
+529 
-542 GVELPVYQRSEAT
+542 
-555 IFSSERVDTTTI
+555 
-567 PNDMTPYWTYQSEIN
+567 
-582 KIALK
+582 

>member
-97 GGFIPAVASDYTISD
+97 GGFIPAVASDYIISD

-123 GVTFHDG
+123 GITFHDG

-169 LVVNLKESYSEFLP
+169 LVVNLKESYSEFLL

-191 KSNEDPAGNPIGTGP
+191 QSNEDPAGNPIGTGP

-256 IDISDP
+256 IDILKYLTSAQAETLGDDYNIVQGSMNLVHAMYLNSAYEPLSKTEVRQALCYAVDRDAINNFIFGGKSHIIGSHMIPAMSKYYEPEAETVYSYDP
-262 SYSLEAANQIA
+262 EKAKELLADAGYADGFDLEITVPSSYSQHVDSAQIIADELSQVGINVTLNQVEWS
-273 TINGGNSDLDGSV
+273 TWLQDVYKGGN
-286 ITTRLKDFRGYG
+286 FQ
-298 YIALSAENVK
+298 A
-308 VGNDPASEESK
+308 
-319 DLRKAI
+319 
-325 MTVIA
+325 TVIGF
-330 AYRDEGINSYYG
+330 DG
-342 DTATIINY
+342 TL
-350 PMSNTSWAA
+350 A
-359 PSVTD
+359 PSDWLKKYVTD
-364 DGYKIAYSTDVD
+364 DAKNFMHYSNTEYDDVFNTAYTTVDDDVKVENYKKAQMILAEDAAAVYIEDPANLVAVSKKFGGYTFYPTAA
-376 GNEIYTSDMSGD
+376 EDMSLL
-388 TKYAAALQAALGY
+388 YQ
-401 FEAAGYTV
+401 V
-409 ENGQVTAAPAGAKM
+409 EQ
-423 EYTVNIGAS
+423 
-432 GNGDH
+432 
-437 PSFQVLTNAA
+437 
-447 AALKTIGFTLTVN
+447 
-460 DLANASDLYSSYQSG
+460 
-475 VAEGWVAAW
+475 
-484 QSTNDP
+484 
-490 DTYQLYDSNGSTN
+490 
-503 YYKINDSDLDELI
+503 
-516 EAARQ
+516 
-521 TTDQDARK
+521 
-529 AMYKEAMEIILDW
+529 
-542 GVELPVYQRSEAT
+542 
-555 IFSSERVDTTTI
+555 
-567 PNDMTPYWTYQSEIN
+567 
-582 KIALK
+582 